1 MGFAKVFKIF
11 KKGAKVAA
19 KRKGKKPAEPVRW
32 PGGTRIGIFG
42 HANCGKTVFFTVLN
56 EDCKISKKLQISVTD
71 TATAGEFLSNYRSIW
86 GLGTATDA
94 GTVVDFRGERKFPD
108 SSEGDKILKFNA
120 IVDRKKKLSIVAYD
134 YPGDAV
140 SISSTDDISDK
151 VIDFM
156 AGCDGLLFFYDPK
169 ILGAELESQARVAS
183 YVNMLEILAPIRT
196 RLPIP
201 IGVVITKSDIL
212 PGYAEERGQLI
223 GPEDEYLTSEDFDI
237 FLERVLSSQKVASNT
252 AWAGSVRN
260 ILVKLKDFLQ
270 VVLRRTLDFQMFFIS
285 CTGVQPEKIGTG
297 VGHSIYAPPPK
308 MQPVGV
314 KEPFYWLL
322 NSIVRNKRISRLR
335 AVAKYATMLS
345 ILWIVVFSLPYLY
358 HFKITYPKPAEVE
371 QTIADAHNGS
381 LLSVTREERSQIMR
395 AYDKYERARVVKW
408 FFGKFRGPAR
418 RIADSYR
425 EDNYQKAM
433 LELKG
438 YIGQLASIIANQ
450 SLWPQV
456 KPTDP
461 DVVITTPE
469 QDKIIAGF
477 HTYHDTGDS
486 SSTLFAMSGR
496 ALEYWNL
503 FLTGVKQPKD
513 SATWEMI
520 QSQVKQ
526 DSSLYWG
533 ELSPEERQLGKA
545 LTTVK
550 VKTEKKRVAEQ
561 ATVQLDDLM
570 ETINSNP
577 SPEYRLDTAVD
588 TLRKISGLVDSKS
601 ARKIRTYINKA
612 REWQESRTYNYTLDK
627 IPADWHLHIAVA
639 PKGQEPE
646 WKKEGIYLPGRE
658 EKITWKSGD
667 VISIALDSTHSASN
681 PETWGVRPRDK
692 KVLSGDFSIF
702 KMEGEIRFED
712 AQKSVIIRFTPE
724 LKDQLPELK

>member
-1 MGFAKVFKIF
+1 MGFAKIFKIF
-11 KKGAKVAA
+11 KKGAKAA
-19 KRKGKKPAEPVRW
+19 GKRKGKKSGEPVRW
-32 PGGTRIGIFG
+32 PGGTRIGVFG
-42 HANCGKTVFFTVLN
+42 HANSGKTVYFTVLN

-108 SSEGDKILKFNA
+108 SSKTDKILKFNA
-120 IVDRKKKLSIVAYD
+120 IVDRKKKLSVVAYD

-140 SISSTDDISDK
+140 SISSGDDASEK

-212 PGYAEERGQLI
+212 PGFSEERAQLI

-237 FLERVLSSQKVASNT
+237 FLERVLGSAKVASNS
-252 AWAGSVRN
+252 AWAGSVRSV
-260 ILVKLKDFLQ
+260 LVKLKDFLQ

-285 CTGVQPEKIGTG
+285 CTGVEPEKIGTG

-322 NSIVRNKRISRLR
+322 NSIVRNKRLSRLR
-335 AVAKYATMLS
+335 TAAKYVTMAS
-345 ILWIVVFSLPYLY
+345 VLWMVVFSLPYLY

-371 QTIADAHNGS
+371 QSIADAHNGS
-381 LLSVTREERSQIMR
+381 LISINRNERAQIMK
-395 AYDKYERARVVKW
+395 AYDKYERARVVDW

-433 LELKG
+433 QDLKG
-438 YIGQLASIIANQ
+438 YIGQLASIIANP
-450 SLWPQV
+450 SMWPQI

-461 DVVITTPE
+461 NVVITTPE
-469 QDKIIAGF
+469 QDKIVAGF
-477 HTYHDTGDS
+477 QTYHETGDS
-486 SSTLFAMSGR
+486 SSTLFIMSGR
-496 ALEYWNL
+496 ALEYWDL

-513 SATWEMI
+513 SATWETI
-520 QSQVKQ
+520 QKQVKQ

-545 LTTVK
+545 LTAIK
-550 VKTEKKRVAEQ
+550 VQTEKKRVVEQ

-570 ETINSNP
+570 AAINGNS
-577 SPEYRLDTAVD
+577 SPAYRLETAVD
-588 TLRKISGLVDSKS
+588 TLRKIRSLVDSKN
-601 ARKIRTYINKA
+601 ARKIRAYINQA
-612 REWQESRTYNYTLDK
+612 DEWKQDRTYSYTLEK
-627 IPADWHLHIAVA
+627 LPNDWHLHIAVA
-639 PKGQEPE
+639 AKGQDPQ
-646 WKKEGIYLPGRE
+646 WKTEGIYTTGRNQ
-658 EKITWKSGD
+658 KLTWKSGD
-667 VISIALDSTHSASN
+667 VIYIALDSTHTGSG
-681 PETWGVRPRDK
+681 ETWGAHPRDK
-692 KVLSGDFSIF
+692 KILGGDFSIF
-702 KMEGEIRFED
+702 QMEGEIRFVD
-712 AQKSVIIRFTPE
+712 AQKSVIIRFNPE